1 MPTTRRRRS
10 ATPSSL
16 ASQPALPDQP
26 PWLEHPTLF
35 GLPGRLQQ
43 VYDCYLMRLEAARPT
58 GFYRDALRIYERMLS

>member
-1 MPTTRRRRS
+1 MAMTPPVAS
-10 ATPSSL
+10 AHPRPPQDNH
-16 ASQPALPDQP
+16 SQQP

>member
-1 MPTTRRRRS
+1 MAMTPPVAS
-10 ATPSSL
+10 AHPRPP
-16 ASQPALPDQP
+16 QDNHPQQP

>member
-1 MPTTRRRRS
+1 MAMTPPVAS
-10 ATPSSL
+10 AHPRPP
-16 ASQPALPDQP
+16 QDNHPQQP

-58 GFYRDALRIYERMLS
+58 GFYRDALRIYVRMLS